1 MVSTSLVARRA
12 LAAGRPVVVPNPSP
26 QAYGII
32 APVPQVVNAAKGRP
46 REQEVGVSLH
56 DEREW
61 QALPDRPHA
70 ASTMLRMA
78 TDGSLTLVRHG
89 AQDAADGRG
98 PDAYLQRLAT
108 LMCCDDEE
116 VLDLLPTVIEAPAHH
131 RRRVDARG
139 WDWGGPMIMKTC
151 FVGDMDT
158 EAIFDANEVHAR

>member
-1 MVSTSLVARRA
+1 MSDGLDVARRSSLVARRA

-89 AQDAADGRG
+89 PQDAADGRG
-98 PDAYLQRLAT
+98 PDAYLQRLA
-108 LMCCDDEE
+108 
-116 VLDLLPTVIEAPAHH
+116 AH
-131 RRRVDARG
+131 
-139 WDWGGPMIMKTC
+139 
-151 FVGDMDT
+151 
-158 EAIFDANEVHAR
+158 